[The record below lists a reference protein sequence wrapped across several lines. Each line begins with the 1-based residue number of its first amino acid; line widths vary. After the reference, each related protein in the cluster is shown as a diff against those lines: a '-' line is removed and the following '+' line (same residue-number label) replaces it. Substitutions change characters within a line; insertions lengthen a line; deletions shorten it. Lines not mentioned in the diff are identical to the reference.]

1 LKYIVPACGVISAN
15 LIFISPFQ
23 TVLGV
28 RKDNVLGSLNP
39 LPYPMIVANCLSWLC
54 YSFVVKDWFVYFAN
68 IFGFVLGVFYTT
80 SCRAC
85 SETSASS
92 AKVMDILFLGGQAFV
107 LGGASIALIAL
118 RNDPKAAQ
126 TMMGVVCMIVLVC
139 FYTSPLSVLYK
150 VVTTRNSASLHIP
163 LAIASFANGSLWS
176 IYGFV
181 LGDIFIWGPNALG
194 AVFSG
199 LQLVLIMILPRTPE
213 IDDDKGPSQISI
225 LRH

>member
-1 LKYIVPACGVISAN
+1 
-15 LIFISPFQ
+15 
-23 TVLGV
+23 
-28 RKDNVLGSLNP
+28 
-39 LPYPMIVANCLSWLC
+39 
-54 YSFVVKDWFVYFAN
+54 
-68 IFGFVLGVFYTT
+68 
-80 SCRAC
+80 
-85 SETSASS
+85 
-92 AKVMDILFLGGQAFV
+92 LGGQAFV